1 METFSLSLDEIHRE
15 MEEFSRP
22 VESIMR
28 CQDFKSNFARKLSN
42 RYISR
47 SPVSSPKQD
56 TALKLQAF
64 DSNADE
70 NVPDHVSFCYYL
82 LFYYSFSIL
91 LLTFL
96 YCQAKFNNYLYAI

>member
-1 METFSLSLDEIHRE
+1 MFSLSPDEIPRE

-28 CQDFKSNFARKLSN
+28 CQDFKSNFARRLSN

-64 DSNADE
+64 DSNAGE
-70 NVPDHVSFCYYL
+70 NVMDHVSLCYYY
-82 LFYYSFSIL
+82 FIIRS
-91 LLTFL
+91 
-96 YCQAKFNNYLYAI
+96 

>member
-1 METFSLSLDEIHRE
+1 MFSLSPDEIARQ

-28 CQDFKSNFARKLSN
+28 CQDFKSNFARRLSN

-56 TALKLQAF
+56 TALKLMQAL
-64 DSNADE
+64 DSNAAE
-70 NVPDHVSFCYYL
+70 NVLDNVSFCYY
-82 LFYYSFSIL
+82 
-91 LLTFL
+91 
-96 YCQAKFNNYLYAI
+96 